1 MIVPDYI
8 ERSKRKT
15 LSLTVLKDGNIIVKA
30 PISMKD
36 DIIYRFVNEK
46 QGWIREKLMVVKENK
61 AKFEDVIGLKTFLL
75 FGQTR
80 RKRCTLIRISVV
92 TNISKL
98 PWKTMRIYMANIT
111 TAM

>member
-36 DIIYRFVNEK
+36 DVINRFIEEK
-46 QGWIREKLMVVKENK
+46 QAWIRSKLAIVKENK
-61 AKFEDVIGLKTFLL
+61 TKFEDVIAFKTFLL
-75 FGQTR
+75 YGNR
-80 RKRCTLIRISVV
+80 YRVV
-92 TNISKL
+92 KSQLKSIETNDKFEILVPAEFSL
-98 PWKTMRIYMANIT
+98 
-111 TAM
+111 